1 MGKRILFLI
10 LLTVLLVCPLVS
22 GAETVTA
29 DSRIVALHSHF
40 ECGCDVMK
48 DGVMISEYG
57 LVTKSNALYC
67 ATHGK
72 KYTNITFYFPVPWFS
87 RFYIFW
93 RCASEYMISN
103 RMSKF
108 S

>member
-48 DGVMISEYG
+48 DGASLFAYLQSLRKPAAVFASRG
-57 LVTKSNALYC
+57 SPHTKSSD
-67 ATHGK
+67 
-72 KYTNITFYFPVPWFS
+72 S
-87 RFYIFW
+87 RADFMLL
-93 RCASEYMISN
+93 SVISPPPG
-103 RMSKF
+103 
-108 S
+108 